1 MNLLQLYMRPAAL
14 MRFAA
19 TQGLARGED
28 EDLGYVC
35 HAWLQAMFGALAPK
49 PFRLFELQ
57 AQRPARLL
65 AYSPESAEALIE
77 HVRTFADPLANAAWD
92 PDTFAGRAMPTGWQP
107 GRHIGFEVL
116 ACPMSRKD
124 DKEKDVFLRHVD
136 AAPDGT
142 HDRARVYCGW
152 LAKQLA
158 PAATVV
164 ASRLDGF
171 RRVKMLR
178 RGAAVG
184 GGRRLV
190 ALERPQALLQG
201 ELRIEDPAAFAALLA
216 RGIGRHRAFGY
227 GMLLLRPTG

>member
-1 MNLLQLYMRPAAL
+1 MNLLQLHIRPAAL

-28 EDLGYVC
+28 EDLGYAC

-49 PFRLFELQ
+49 PFRLFEVQ
-57 AQRPARLL
+57 APHPARLL
-65 AYSPESAEALIE
+65 GYSSESAEALTE
-77 HVRTFADPLANAAWD
+77 HARTFADPLANAAWD
-92 PDTFAGRAMPTGWQP
+92 SDTFAGRTMPTDWQP
-107 GRHIGFEVL
+107 GRQVGFEVL

-136 AAPDGT
+136 AVPDGT
-142 HDRARVYCGW
+142 HDRAQVYCEW

-178 RGAAVG
+178 RSAAAG

-190 ALERPQALLQG
+190 ALERPQALFQG
-201 ELRIEDPAAFAALLA
+201 ELHIEDPTAFAALLA

-227 GMLLLRPTG
+227 GMLLLRPAG